1 MPIAFYFSLSAR
13 ECHVLAIVAEK
24 VKRRMIAEQR
34 DSAIA
39 LLVKSYL
46 ASDDDCRRI
55 DQQLAAIQRF
65 RNNWNPAVPDDR
77 IAAMLSESLSDESI
91 GSIKDRRSE
100 WRSSR
105 DALIGLAKANPS
117 KARMA
122 LSRLLLDKSMSL
134 AQRVEHF
141 CSDCSDIDDKLS
153 GFSISVL
160 LELADPAQ
168 CYLYEYAE
176 RVAPLTLLCGEKY
189 DGWDKKSQAID
200 AYFELC
206 DCIANQ
212 LIELRP
218 ELIKEVASN
227 LRFGFDLASYGDVLP
242 HLIAGEIA
250 ASAGGFV
257 NDSPQDAAGMTVQ
270 NGECEMHDAPVCRN
284 IILYG
289 PPGTGKTYSVAAI
302 AWQIINGEN
311 FSSGSLRSF
320 LRNQKKMAQVKS
332 WYREQAN
339 SEDGQIAFVTFHQSF
354 GYEEFIEGIR
364 PLVDESGQDGGIRYA
379 CENGVF
385 KRFCL
390 RAENKPEKPFVFIID
405 EINRGNISKIF
416 GELITLIEP
425 DKRLGQSNEQSVIL
439 PYSRK
444 RFSIPSNVT
453 IIGTMNTADR
463 SIALLDTALRRRF
476 DFIELMPDYDA
487 LQGVV
492 GSIGSIDVAKM
503 LKTINQRIAV
513 LYDREHTIGHAYFM
527 SLRNAQS
534 IGALA
539 EVFEQRVIPLLQ
551 EYFFE
556 DYEKIRLVLADNQK
570 PENLQFIQED
580 RSINTGQLFG
590 DAEASY
596 DDLLVYKI
604 NPDALKTAD
613 AYRAIYEPRK
623 IDG

>member
-1 MPIAFYFSLSAR
+1 
-13 ECHVLAIVAEK
+13 
-24 VKRRMIAEQR
+24 MIAEQR

-39 LLVKSYL
+39 LLVESYL
-46 ASDDDCRRI
+46 ASDDGCRRI

-65 RNNWNPAVPDDR
+65 RNNWNSAVPDNQF
-77 IAAMLSESLSDESI
+77 AAMLSESLSDEPI

-105 DALIGLAKANPS
+105 GALIGLAKANPA
-117 KARMA
+117 KARTV
-122 LSRLLLDKSMSL
+122 LSRLLLDKSISL
-134 AQRVEHF
+134 VQRIEHF

-176 RVAPLTLLCGEKY
+176 RFAPLTSLCGEKHS
-189 DGWDKKSQAID
+189 GWDKPQSVEE
-200 AYFELC
+200 YFELC
-206 DCIANQ
+206 DCIENQ
-212 LIELRP
+212 LMELRS

-227 LRFGFDLASYGDVLP
+227 LRFDFDSVSYGDVLP

-250 ASAGGFV
+250 ASAGCFV
-257 NDSPQDAAGMTVQ
+257 NAPSQDDDGSTVQ
-270 NGECEMHDAPVCRN
+270 NGECEMRDTPVCRN

-302 AWQIINGEN
+302 AWQIINGED
-311 FSSGSLRSF
+311 FSNGALRSF
-320 LRNQKKMAQVKS
+320 LRDQTTMAQVKS
-332 WYREQAN
+332 WYREQIQ

-364 PLVDESGQDGGIRYA
+364 PLVDGSDQDGGIRYA
-379 CENGVF
+379 CEDGVF
-385 KRFCL
+385 KHFCL
-390 RAENKPEKPFVFIID
+390 KAKEQREKPFVFIID

-425 DKRLGQSNEQSVIL
+425 DKRLGQPNEQSVIL

-444 RFSIPSNVT
+444 GFSIPSNVT

-487 LQGVV
+487 LRGAV
-492 GSIGSIDVAKM
+492 GLIDGIDVAKM

-513 LYDREHTIGHAYFM
+513 LCDREHTIGHAYFM
-527 SLRNAQS
+527 SLRNAQT

-580 RSINTGQLFG
+580 RSINAERLFG
-590 DAEASY
+590 DTDASY
-596 DDLLVYKI
+596 DDVLVYKN
-604 NPDALKTAD
+604 NPDALKTTD